1 MDRPDHVRPPGVRRD
16 GNGLPIISAADE
28 GLRVLAVA
36 CDAVARRL
44 FGRPYTE
51 LDPSWGEVAYDVAVA
66 VCDAVT
72 AAGRPEA
79 N

>member
-1 MDRPDHVRPPGVRRD
+1 MPLD
-16 GNGLPIISAADE
+16 GNGLPILSTANE

-44 FGRPYTE
+44 FGHAYID
-51 LDPSWGEVAYDVAVA
+51 LDPSWGQVAYDVAVA
-66 VCDAVT
+66 VCDAVAL
-72 AAGRPEA
+72 AATPER